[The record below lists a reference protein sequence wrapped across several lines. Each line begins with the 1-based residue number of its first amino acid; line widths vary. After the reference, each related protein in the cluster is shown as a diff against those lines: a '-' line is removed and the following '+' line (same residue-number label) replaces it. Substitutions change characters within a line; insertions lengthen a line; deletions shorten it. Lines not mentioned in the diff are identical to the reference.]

1 VSSHLTASAAG
12 LGAATSSRQAVGRA
26 PPLFEARP
34 LDAVGQ
40 FQLAAGAGRLASSR
54 PMGDQAPRRCWG
66 RGASERGSSTR
77 RTRRGQSG
85 PRHERPSPSTLSGL
99 SRTQALDA
107 AQAGSSRSAMR
118 RCAASKAKGRGS
130 SCRGSERGSCRS
142 ATCNHHC
149 TRVQGPRRCRGH
161 VKLDAEWVLDA
172 LSSTVH
178 ASPHHDGSAVP
189 SRREPTCSLAMRQ
202 PTCLTTGQL
211 RRELPSRRK
220 PSTARA
226 SLARLSAGAPQAQI
240 KFDTGMTEAELGS
253 SSSTPSTTS
262 TLSSSRTSTQLSTT
276 PTPPRQP
283 CSAVRTAHDTR
294 MLTPAHPGQPS
305 SAVPS
310 RRKQHPRRLAVP

>member
-1 VSSHLTASAAG
+1 VGALKHSTPVKYSTRAIGAAG
-12 LGAATSSRQAVGRA
+12 
-26 PPLFEARP
+26 
-34 LDAVGQ
+34 
-40 FQLAAGAGRLASSR
+40 
-54 PMGDQAPRRCWG
+54 
-66 RGASERGSSTR
+66 
-77 RTRRGQSG
+77 
-85 PRHERPSPSTLSGL
+85 SGL

-130 SCRGSERGSCRS
+130 SCRGSERGSSRS

-220 PSTARA
+220 ASTAR
-226 SLARLSAGAPQAQI
+226 ARLSAGRRKP
-240 KFDTGMTEAELGS
+240 K
-253 SSSTPSTTS
+253 SSST
-262 TLSSSRTSTQLSTT
+262 LGWQ
-276 PTPPRQP
+276 
-283 CSAVRTAHDTR
+283 
-294 MLTPAHPGQPS
+294 G
-305 SAVPS
+305 
-310 RRKQHPRRLAVP
+310 